1 MNANIEHDLI
11 VAEGTGAELSDEET
25 DQVESLADKFD
36 AEKMHERMMAE
47 ATKQAQ
53 KRLKKHRK
61 EIERLKNSIEKCVF
75 MRFKSSSG
83 KFFFRIILE
92 EHEVAVSR
100 KYTTQLLL
108 QKGIDEIVKYAHKA
122 EFLDFSSAED
132 VFG

>member
-61 EIERLKNSIEKCVF
+61 EIERLKKHAEKCLAENNF
-75 MRFKSSSG
+75 FGYSYAIKKLRDIYKQPYTEDLIKSMWNT
-83 KFFFRIILE
+83 
-92 EHEVAVSR
+92 SR
-100 KYTTQLLL
+100 QALFDL
-108 QKGIDEIVKYAHKA
+108 VKEAQAQAK
-122 EFLDFSSAED
+122 
-132 VFG
+132 

>member
-53 KRLKKHRK
+53 KRLKNMQRNVWLKITFLGIRMQ
-61 EIERLKNSIEKCVF
+61 LKNCVISTNNLTPKTSLNQCGILLAK
-75 MRFKSSSG
+75 RCSS
-83 KFFFRIILE
+83 
-92 EHEVAVSR
+92 
-100 KYTTQLLL
+100 
-108 QKGIDEIVKYAHKA
+108 
-122 EFLDFSSAED
+122 
-132 VFG
+132 